1 MIKVEELK
9 YKLQDDF
16 LKNYSAVDFL
26 LQNQD
31 KIDWKSFQK

>member
-1 MIKVEELK
+1 LIEELK
-9 YKLQDDF
+9 YKLQDD